1 MFKVYSFLFKQR
13 IGVTTQSPDK
23 AEIPS
28 DATMYSSKS
37 DYWILTYNQAYNSD
51 FVTFLGF
58 SLEDLSMG
66 QSVGVSV
73 TTSGKLYLYVD
84 GKFHSL
90 VWKGLPT
97 DKQYWGVADVYGSV
111 SSIKSTLIC
120 C

>member
-1 MFKVYSFLFKQR
+1 M
-13 IGVTTQSPDK
+13 TTQSPDK

-28 DATMYSSKS
+28 DATVYCSRF
-37 DYWILTYNQAYNSD
+37 DYWILTYNQAYNSE
-51 FVTFLGF
+51 FVTFLKF
-58 SLEDLSMG
+58 SLANLLVG

-111 SSIKSTLIC
+111 SSIKSTFIC

>member
-1 MFKVYSFLFKQR
+1 M
-13 IGVTTQSPDK
+13 TTQSPDK
-23 AEIPS
+23 AKILS
-28 DATMYSSKS
+28 DATVYCSKS

-51 FVTFLGF
+51 FVTFLNF
-58 SLEDLSMG
+58 SLANLLVG

-90 VWKGLPT
+90 VWKGMPT
-97 DKQYWGVADVYGSV
+97 DEQYWGVADIYGSV
-111 SSIKSTLIC
+111 SSIKSTFIC

>member
-1 MFKVYSFLFKQR
+1 MIKLYLLIIKQR

-23 AEIPS
+23 AKIPS
-28 DATMYSSKS
+28 DATMFSSKS
-37 DYWILTYNQAYNSD
+37 DYWILTCDQAYNSD
-51 FVTFLGF
+51 FCTFINF
-58 SLEDLSMG
+58 SLEDLSVG
-66 QSVGVSV
+66 QSIGVSV

-97 DKQYWGVADVYGSV
+97 DQQYWGMADVYGPI
-111 SSIKSTLIC
+111 SSIKSSFIC